1 MLGIGGGGDVVG
13 ALATARMLE
22 EQGLAFVVGGI
33 AWERLPIDPHPGPRP
48 ESEIVGARPLADAV
62 LLAGPQTR
70 TVDGA
75 PFAEAGMAAHL
86 GEDTLLLDLHR
97 SPAAIA
103 ESLAD
108 AAAKLRADLVVCVDV
123 GGDVLGNGTEPG
135 LASPL
140 CDAIMLAAA
149 ARLESSGMHVLG
161 AVFGPCCDGELTAG
175 ELLDRLAGLAA
186 AGGLAGSW
194 SMTDAVVDEL
204 ERVIELVPTEASAQA
219 VRCARGEIGQAT
231 IRRGRRTVYLSPLG
245 ALTFLFQPAI
255 AVAGVAAL
263 ARAVMDAD
271 TIEAAN
277 DTMHELG
284 ISTELDY
291 ERSFAEA

>member
-1 MLGIGGGGDVVG
+1 
-13 ALATARMLE
+13 MLE
-22 EQGLAFVVGGI
+22 EHCGMAFVVGGI
-33 AWERLPIDPHPGPRP
+33 AWERLPIDPHPGPRTA
-48 ESEIVGARPLADAV
+48 SEIVGARRLAEGL
-62 LLAGPQTR
+62 LLAGPETC
-70 TVDGA
+70 TIDGA
-75 PFAEAGMAAHL
+75 RFAEGGMAAHP
-86 GEDTLLLDLHR
+86 GEETLLVDLHR

-103 ESLAD
+103 ASLAD
-108 AAAKLRADLVVCVDV
+108 AAEKLRADLLVCVDV

-149 ARLESSGMHVLG
+149 ARLERSGVRTLG
-161 AVFGPCCDGELTAG
+161 AVCGACCDGELTAE
-175 ELLDRLAGLAA
+175 ELLDRLAALAA

-194 SMTDAVVDEL
+194 GMTDAVVDEL

-245 ALTFLFQPAI
+245 ALTFLFRPAI
-255 AVAGVAAL
+255 AVDGVAAL

-284 ISTELDY
+284 VSTELDY